1 MPLEAGQMRFLRP
14 FSTTKRILT
23 AIALL
28 ALVVVVGCNE
38 YVTTERN
45 PEVPIPKHATWAWR
59 PVEAQSTGPHES
71 RPVISRDEPNHGARP
86 VPQSEASTEI
96 LRGQI
101 RVAITKQLK
110 EKGFKEVADPN
121 AAAFLVDYHIA
132 VKDQSAS
139 VPVGYG
145 GGYPGVVCGPYGCVQ
160 SWGWGPPAYGYQ
172 NIKFRSAGQWY
183 STFCKRRRIRSRFA
197 RLGTNPWGPASLRSS
212 RAMLIRWWVQCCGN
226 SPPDN
231 NRIVS
236 LI

>member
-1 MPLEAGQMRFLRP
+1 MPLEVGQMRFSRRP
-14 FSTTKRILT
+14 FSSTTRLLT

-28 ALVVVVGCNE
+28 ALIVVVGCNE

-86 VPQSEASTEI
+86 VPESEASTEI

-110 EKGFKEVADPN
+110 EKGFKEVNDPN

-172 NIKFRSAGQWY
+172 NIKFRSGTMVFDFLQASTHKVAFRAIGNKPVGAGLTTFKQSDVNSLVGAVMWKLAAGQ
-183 STFCKRRRIRSRFA
+183 
-197 RLGTNPWGPASLRSS
+197 
-212 RAMLIRWWVQCCGN
+212 
-226 SPPDN
+226 
-231 NRIVS
+231 
-236 LI
+236 